1 MKIFRHTL
9 LFAFSLLI
17 LLILRLDAQAQSD
30 YIITNDG
37 KKVMGEVKNHNVDKV
52 KFVPAGEKKSLK
64 FKPEDIKEAFKAG
77 HGIFQ
82 SQNLPNGKGL
92 SFLQF
97 LENGNI
103 KLYEFFKNGYTSAYG
118 APIFYGAPGTFM
130 TGRSNPTRYWYA
142 RKEGGE
148 LVEIKSNQIW
158 GSRKNRKDNFLDL
171 IKDNQHV
178 ADRYQNEDKFT
189 FDFVRSLIVEY
200 NGTLAK

>member
-1 MKIFRHTL
+1 MKILKHAL

-17 LLILRLDAQAQSD
+17 LLILKLDAHAQSD
-30 YIITNDG
+30 YIITNDD

-52 KFVPAGEKKSLK
+52 KFVPAGEKKSKK

-82 SQNLPNGKGL
+82 SHNLPNGKGP
-92 SFLQF
+92 SFLQL

-118 APIFYGAPGTFM
+118 APVSYGASGTFM
-130 TGRSNPTRYWYA
+130 IAKSNPTRYWYA

-158 GSRKNRKDNFLDL
+158 GSRKNRKDNFSEL
-171 IKDNQHV
+171 IKDNPHV
-178 ADRYQNEDKFT
+178 ADRYQTEDKFT

-200 NGTLAK
+200 NSTQAK